1 MDQKVSQPPS
11 MAPVCRSLEL
21 VSQVT
26 GRPKPPEQGPGSDRK
41 LYCCWMNN
49 FFCLHISHM
58 LWHLMVKQFLL
69 TNMYHWTDDKLY
81 CLVDFQTPTHN
92 PRQRLYI
99 FCLSEYI
106 LTPRFDLLVLI
117 LRQCFSIL
125 QGTVHFQSPTHGPW
139 CLRARWH
146 VAGIMIL
153 GLVFTSEG
161 NLRWGLTDTCAYW
174 DASLAMLFSN
184 WRTGYEQLLLSLIL
198 ISKICVLQNCNACC
212 IWSMSNHNL
221 TI

>member
-106 LTPRFDLLVLI
+106 LTPRFDLLVLK
-117 LRQCFSIL
+117 LGQCFFHTAGHSTFSIA
-125 QGTVHFQSPTHGPW
+125 HPW
-139 CLRARWH
+139 AL
-146 VAGIMIL
+146 M
-153 GLVFTSEG
+153 SEG
-161 NLRWGLTDTCAYW
+161 QVTCRRDHDTGACVYIRGKSEMRADWHMCLLRC
-174 DASLAMLFSN
+174 
-184 WRTGYEQLLLSLIL
+184 
-198 ISKICVLQNCNACC
+198 
-212 IWSMSNHNL
+212 
-221 TI
+221 